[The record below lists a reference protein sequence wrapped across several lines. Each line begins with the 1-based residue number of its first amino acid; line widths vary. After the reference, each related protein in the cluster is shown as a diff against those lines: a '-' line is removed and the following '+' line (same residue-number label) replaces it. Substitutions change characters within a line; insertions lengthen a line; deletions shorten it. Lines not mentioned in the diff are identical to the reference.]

1 VAFVERHA
9 RVRLGIAI
17 HVFRTPS
24 LSRCLGKLEIDACIV
39 IHSLCCSDI
48 KLVDRYIAV
57 MLVPDIECGVRQN
70 VVMDLLRR
78 AAVFED
84 KRGRFL
90 TLGG

>member
-1 VAFVERHA
+1 
-9 RVRLGIAI
+9 
-17 HVFRTPS
+17 
-24 LSRCLGKLEIDACIV
+24 LEIDARIV

-48 KLVDRYIAV
+48 KLVNRYITAV
-57 MLVPDIECGVRQN
+57 LVPDIECGARQN

-84 KRGRFL
+84 KRGHFL